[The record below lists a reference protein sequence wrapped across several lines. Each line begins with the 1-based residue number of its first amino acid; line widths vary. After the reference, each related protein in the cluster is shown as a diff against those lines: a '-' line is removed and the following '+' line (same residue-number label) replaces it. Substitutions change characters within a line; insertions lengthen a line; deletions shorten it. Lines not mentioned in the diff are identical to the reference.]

1 MISCASRMMSTVCW
15 KDSTSNEP
23 SGRRNFIRFSDARLH
38 AESSTCMYSEHGL
51 DALIRPEFGDV
62 CHWLIVVSYWT
73 PGSAQRHAASAISRI
88 SSRALTGSPTGW
100 PVVRA
105 SRCQSSSDST
115 ACMNSSVTRTELLAF
130 WYWIDWKPSPS
141 IDMSNPASRSA
152 AALSSSLALHQMKS
166 RMSGW
171 STSSTTIF
179 AARRVLPPDLIVP
192 AQESAPR
199 MKLTGPEA
207 VPPLASGSIE
217 PRILERLMPEPEP
230 PRKIRPSRVFQS
242 RIDSISSS
250 TERMKQAEHCGCSS
264 KPTLNQTG
272 ELNAASWLSR
282 MYVSSASNASPSSTE
297 AK

>member
-1 MISCASRMMSTVCW
+1 MRLI
-15 KDSTSNEP
+15 E
-23 SGRRNFIRFSDARLH
+23 ARLH
-38 AESSTCMYSEHGL
+38 AELSTCMYSLHGL
-51 DALIRPEFGDV
+51 LALIRPEFGEV

-73 PGSAQRHAASAISRI
+73 PGSAQRHAASAISLM
-88 SSRALTGSPTGW
+88 SSRAGIGSPTGS

-105 SRCQSSSDST
+105 IRFHSSSFST
-115 ACMNSSVTRTELLAF
+115 ACMNSSVRRTELFAF

-141 IDMSNPASRSA
+141 IDMSKPASRRA

-199 MKLTGPEA
+199 MKETGPEA

-217 PRILERLMPEPEP
+217 PRMFDRLMPEPEP
-230 PRKIRPSRVFQS
+230 PRKMRPSRVFQS
-242 RIDSISSS
+242 RIDSIVSS
-250 TERMKQAEHCGCSS
+250 TDKMKQAEHCGDSS

-272 ELNAASWLSR
+272 ELNAAIWCSR
-282 MYVSSASNASPSSTE
+282 MCVSSASNASL
-297 AK
+297 

>member
-1 MISCASRMMSTVCW
+1 MISWASRTMSTVCW
-15 KDSTSNEP
+15 KRSTSNVP
-23 SGRRNFIRFSDARLH
+23 SGRRNFIRFSEARLH

-62 CHWLIVVSYWT
+62 CHWLMVVSYWT
-73 PGSAQRHAASAISRI
+73 PGSAQRQAASAISRI
-88 SSRALTGSPTGW
+88 SSRAGTDATDS

-105 SRCQSSSDST
+105 MRCQSASSST

-130 WYWIDWKPSPS
+130 WYWMEWKPSPS

-171 STSSTTIF
+171 STSSTTIL
-179 AARRVLPPDLIVP
+179 AARRVLPPDLMVP
-192 AQESAPR
+192 AQASAPR
-199 MKLTGPEA
+199 MNETGPDA
-207 VPPLASGSIE
+207 VPPLVSGSID
-217 PRILERLMPEPEP
+217 PRMLEGLMPEPEP
-230 PRKIRPSRVFQS
+230 PRKMLPSRVFQS
-242 RIDSISSS
+242 RIESIVSW
-250 TERMKQAEHCGCSS
+250 TERMKQAEHCGVSS

-272 ELNAASWLSR
+272 ELKAAIWCSR
-282 MYVSSASNASPSSTE
+282 MCVSSASKASPSSSE